1 MVKQIRPAAVAGSFY
16 PDQPTALAKTIAE
29 MLAKT
34 QRPEINGRVMGLICP
49 HAGYIYSGP
58 VASYAYKIIQGLEF
72 RSVIVIAPCHVEAFP
87 GSAVYPGDAYSTPL
101 GDIDIDRELSEK
113 IAAADKR
120 GSVRLS
126 DMGHRLVRRG
136 GEHSLEVQL
145 PFLKTMLGEFKLV
158 AIVMGTQDKASCE
171 ALAEAIFSAA
181 RNRSDILIVAS
192 SDLSHFHPAGEAL
205 RLDSRIVNLIDNYDY
220 RNLLEELEAEKVEA
234 CGGGPII
241 TAMLACRKLGA
252 DSAKVVKYAHSGEI
266 TGDNSGVV
274 GYLAAVLF
282 KKSGG
287 KTYEIEDVDE
297 RAANETALGSTQS
310 HPAAAVDFGLTAG
323 DKKALLNLARE
334 SIRYAL
340 QGEKFVPNSAD
351 FAGVLSEKRGAFV
364 TLKIDGHLRGC
375 IGNIIGYRPLYET
388 IADMAV
394 QAAFHDPRFKP
405 LSEQEFAK
413 IKLEISVLTPMIN
426 VTDPAEIMVGR
437 DGLFITK
444 GYSSGLLLP
453 QVAVEYG
460 WDRET
465 FLNQTC
471 IKAGLPPGTWKQPGT
486 IIQRFQADIFAE
498 D

>member
-1 MVKQIRPAAVAGSFY
+1 MAKQIRPAAVAGSFY

-34 QRPEINGRVMGLICP
+34 QRPEINGRIMGLICP

-58 VASYAYKIIQGLEF
+58 VASYAYKTIQGLEF

-101 GDIDIDRELSEK
+101 GDIEIDHELSEK
-113 IAAADKR
+113 IVAADNR
-120 GSVRLS
+120 GLVRLS
-126 DMGHRLVRRG
+126 DSGHRIVRRG

-158 AIVMGTQDKASCE
+158 AIVMGSQDKASCE
-171 ALAEAIFSAA
+171 ALAEAIFAAA

-192 SDLSHFHPAGEAL
+192 TDLSHFHTAEEAR
-205 RLDSRIVNLIDNYDY
+205 RLDTRIVDLIKTYDY
-220 RNLLEELEAEKVEA
+220 RKLMDELEAEKVEA

-282 KKSGG
+282 KKNSG
-287 KTYEIEDVDE
+287 KIYEIKDE
-297 RAANETALGSTQS
+297 KGRSDRQIAPEPPKTN
-310 HPAAAVDFGLTAG
+310 PASAVDFGLSAAEKT
-323 DKKALLNLARE
+323 ALLNLARE
-334 SIRYAL
+334 SIRSVL
-340 QGEKFVPNSAD
+340 QGEKFVPNGAD
-351 FAGVLSEKRGAFV
+351 YAGALSEKRGAFV
-364 TLKIDGHLRGC
+364 TIKIDGHLRGC

-405 LSEQEFAK
+405 LSEREFAK

-426 VTDPAEIMVGR
+426 VTDPAEISVGR
-437 DGLFITK
+437 DGLLITN
-444 GYSSGLLLP
+444 GHASGLLLP

-471 IKAGLPPGTWKQPGT
+471 LKAGLPPGTWKQPGT